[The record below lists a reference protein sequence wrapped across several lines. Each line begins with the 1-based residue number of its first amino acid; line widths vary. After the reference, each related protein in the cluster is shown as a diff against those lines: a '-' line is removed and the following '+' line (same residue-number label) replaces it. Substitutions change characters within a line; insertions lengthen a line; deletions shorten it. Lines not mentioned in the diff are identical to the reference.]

1 MSFLLRQKKQKG
13 QMTVE
18 AILLLVI
25 FVGIF
30 LVTQRTFKSKK
41 YLAQVVSGPWSY
53 VQGMIESGVWLPA
66 DSSKSKHPNKFNRRA
81 SPEPY

>member
-1 MSFLLRQKKQKG
+1 MNSRLRLKNEKG

-30 LVTQRTFKSKK
+30 MVTQRVFKSKK
-41 YLAQVVSGPWSY
+41 YLSQIVSGPWSY
-53 VQGMIESGVWLPA
+53 IQGMIESGVWMPA
-66 DSSKSKHPNKFNRRA
+66 EEGKVRHPNRFTRRA
-81 SPEPY
+81 SPEPN